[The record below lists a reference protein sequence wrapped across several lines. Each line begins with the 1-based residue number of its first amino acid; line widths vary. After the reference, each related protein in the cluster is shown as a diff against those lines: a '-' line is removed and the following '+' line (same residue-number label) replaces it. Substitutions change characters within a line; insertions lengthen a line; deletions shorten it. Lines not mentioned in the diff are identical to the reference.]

1 MTIANEKLARGIAK
15 AMRQRGLSISAA
27 EEGFLV
33 AAFKDAARGEKR
45 DLSEM
50 SKDSAALQKTQRN
63 IAMIQAQQEAARTQA
78 IGKAVGTAIREAGRV
93 GMAAAEAGFFDPK
106 EPKEPPPPPNE
117 PPPGSQ
123 AAADALQMSEINAI
137 VDPTE
142 AQRKRREFTN
152 QQRAR
157 LGLMGGGI

>member
-93 GMAAAEAGFFDPK
+93 GMAAAEAGFFDPE
-106 EPKEPPPPPNE
+106 EPDEPPPPNE

-123 AAADALQMSEINAI
+123 AAADALQMREINEI
-137 VDPTE
+137 VDPFE
-142 AQRKRREFTN
+142 ARRRRRDFTN